1 MQTSVLGSV
10 YYGGMLFAMILI
22 NPLFGRKGLIFGVRM
37 SGLVTLL
44 GLVAMVVIPAGV
56 YGLAVAATLVMSLGY
71 GMLKSEVDGALA
83 VYTSSE
89 YQSGVY
95 ALANLVSSGLGIVVT
110 ALCAALY
117 PHSPRWLYILCGA
130 LVFCI
135 VLGACAVREPS
146 PAKGD

>member
-44 GLVAMVVIPAGV
+44 GLIAMVVIPAGV
-56 YGLAVAATLVMSLGY
+56 YSLAVAATLVMSLGY

-83 VYTSSE
+83 VYTGWAS
-89 YQSGVY
+89 
-95 ALANLVSSGLGIVVT
+95 
-110 ALCAALY
+110 
-117 PHSPRWLYILCGA
+117 W
-130 LVFCI
+130 
-135 VLGACAVREPS
+135 
-146 PAKGD
+146 